1 MSQGCEGSDLGRD
14 GAGERVVREIER
26 EEPGGVEE
34 TGRDGLGEVVVG
46 ERESFEGVEEA
57 ELGGDVAG
65 EALVGEGEARDAV
78 ASAHNAGPVAGG
90 RVGLGPGL
98 EDAGRVEVDGCF
110 ESEEGEAVG
119 GERGREWSSGEEE
132 ECEK

>member
-1 MSQGCEGSDLGRD
+1 MSEGCEGSDLGRD

-26 EEPGGVEE
+26 DESGGVEE

-46 ERESFEGVEEA
+46 ERESLEGVEEA

-65 EALVGEGEARDAV
+65 EALVGEGETRDAV
-78 ASAHNAGPVAGG
+78 VSTGNAGPVAGG
-90 RVGLGPGL
+90 QVGLRPGL
-98 EDAGRVEVDGCF
+98 EYAGRVEVYGGF

-119 GERGREWSSGEEE
+119 GERGRERSTREKQ
-132 ECEK
+132 EC